1 MLRRLLW
8 SGARADTDAVSRMLQ
23 CAPSGLRERLRG
35 YAVQKAAAAAEG
47 GAEVTER
54 MMLDCA
60 PASVQGTLLDCALQ
74 RAGTAGDAALVLC
87 VLRDARRMDVAV
99 TARTYNKVIRSWSE
113 VGEMESTLVLLSDMQ
128 ADARVAPDVTTF
140 NTIMHG
146 FAQQGAR
153 DEVYH
158 LYLQSREAGLAPDET
173 TSSILMSA
181 FGDSE
186 PMVTDLSLGA
196 EGGALLGTLRG
207 GDDESRVRD
216 FVLDV
221 RGLPKAVAR
230 SVLRQHLE
238 YLRVHVHASE
248 LRDLVIVTGT
258 GRASSSGGAG
268 GVGGGV
274 GGSGGGSGSSSSSS
288 RPDSN
293 LRSAITTL
301 LTGESVGFH
310 APPKNRGRIV
320 IPSSELAQR
329 FDRIQQSEFRQRF
342 LRLGI
347 LRYVS
352 IPALLFAGYLVPQL
366 LTM

>member
-1 MLRRLLW
+1 MRRRLLW
-8 SGARADTDAVSRMLQ
+8 SGARADADAVSRMLQ

-35 YAVQKAAAAAEG
+35 YAVQKAAAAAED

-74 RAGTAGDAALVLC
+74 RAGLAGDAALVLR

-113 VGEMESTLVLLSDMQ
+113 MGEMESTLVLLSDMQ

-158 LYLQSREAGLAPDET
+158 LYLQSREAGLAPDEA

-186 PMVTDLSLGA
+186 PMVTDLSQGA
-196 EGGALLGTLRG
+196 EGGSLLGMLRG
-207 GDDESRVRD
+207 DAESKVRD

-258 GRASSSGGAG
+258 GRASSVGVGVGGVG
-268 GVGGGV
+268 IGVGGG
-274 GGSGGGSGSSSSSS
+274 GGSISNS